1 LEDPSF
7 EHLTSRRLV
16 IRRFASGDAEA
27 LAAYRTDGEVAR
39 YQDWECPYPISEARK
54 FIASLYQLAPGTPGP
69 WFQFAVSLSS
79 SGTLLGDV
87 ALRTSRVEVGQA
99 ELGFTFASA
108 HQGQGYATEA
118 VRAVV
123 QYAFGQLAIH
133 GVFSRTDARNLQAQ
147 RLLERIGFR
156 QESEFRESTWFKGA
170 WPPTFSTPSSNPS
183 GGQSRPANRRCT

>member
-1 LEDPSF
+1 MDDPAF
-7 EHLTSRRLV
+7 EQVISKRLV

-133 GVFSRTDARNLQAQ
+133 RVFSRTDARNLRAQ

-156 QESEFRESTWFKGA
+156 QDSEFRERTWFKGA
-170 WPPTFSTPSSNPS
+170 WATDILYAQLESEWRPEPS
-183 GGQSRPANRRCT
+183 G